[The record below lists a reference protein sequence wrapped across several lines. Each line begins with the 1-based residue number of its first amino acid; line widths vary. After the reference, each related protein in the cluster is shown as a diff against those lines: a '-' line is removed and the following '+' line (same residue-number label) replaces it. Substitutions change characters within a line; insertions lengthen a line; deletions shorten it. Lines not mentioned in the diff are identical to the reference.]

1 MAKLIRSRNGRWFTS
16 MFFLVVSLAIL
27 FFALSAN
34 RLRSATPASGTLD
47 PNGPNTSQSWSG
59 AVVAPAG
66 SDIEPS
72 CVDGVSCD
80 TYTVTLSGSPSNW
93 LGKRA
98 HIVISWNFNSTAGDD
113 FDVVIHKGS
122 NAGPVVASAFTA
134 SSTQPEVLDI
144 DPNASGIG
152 TGVFTVHVIY
162 FTAVAGDTYNGTAT
176 VTGGFP
182 TPTPTPIPAFAFTT
196 PQELTG
202 HPPSP
207 AFFQGDGEP
216 EIKIDIFGNIYATA
230 IQGVPEASTS
240 GSRSTA
246 AQASFTWGSP
256 TDCRIIVPI

>member
-1 MAKLIRSRNGRWFTS
+1 MTGSASVPCPNSESRMPSTENLPMKKLISKCKSQWSRSVFAIT
-16 MFFLVVSLAIL
+16 LVSLATL

-47 PNGPNTSQSWSG
+47 PNGPNTSQSWS
-59 AVVAPAG
+59 ATVVAPAG

-98 HIVISWNFNSTAGDD
+98 HIVISWDFSVGDD

-144 DPNASGIG
+144 DPNAAGAGRAPQQES
-152 TGVFTVHVIY
+152 
-162 FTAVAGDTYNGTAT
+162 VARTQIARGQSRKSLLRED
-176 VTGGFP
+176 
-182 TPTPTPIPAFAFTT
+182 FA
-196 PQELTG
+196 
-202 HPPSP
+202 
-207 AFFQGDGEP
+207 
-216 EIKIDIFGNIYATA
+216 
-230 IQGVPEASTS
+230 
-240 GSRSTA
+240 R
-246 AQASFTWGSP
+246 
-256 TDCRIIVPI
+256 